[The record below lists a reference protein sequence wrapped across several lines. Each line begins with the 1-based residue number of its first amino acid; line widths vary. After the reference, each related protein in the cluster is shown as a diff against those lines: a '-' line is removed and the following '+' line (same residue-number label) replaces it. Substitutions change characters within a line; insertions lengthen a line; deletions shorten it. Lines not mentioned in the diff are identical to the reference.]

1 MLKFRKK
8 SVVIVFCLLLVSF
21 FTVFAQQDNNN
32 IKQPQ
37 QEKSTVAKIVSWYN
51 DNLNYGTITLLMA
64 VESSFIPFP
73 SEVVIPPAAYK
84 ASLDNSDLNI
94 VLVVVFGTLGALIGA
109 LINYVLALLIGR
121 PIIYRFA
128 DSRLGNMLLLSKEK
142 VVKAED
148 YFVKHGKISTFVGR
162 LVPAVR
168 QLISIPAGIAKMNI
182 FTFIIFTVLGAGVW
196 NTVLA
201 LIGYIAKGQQ
211 DIIEKYSN
219 ELSYI
224 ILGLAVLFVGY
235 LLYKGLR
242 KKNKAN
248 D

>member
-8 SVVIVFCLLLVSF
+8 GVVIVFCLLLVSF

-37 QEKSTVAKIVSWYN
+37 QEKSTVAKVVSWYN

-121 PIIYRFA
+121 PIIYKFA

>member
-8 SVVIVFCLLLVSF
+8 GVVIVFCLLLVSF

-37 QEKSTVAKIVSWYN
+37 QEKSTVAKVVSWYN

-121 PIIYRFA
+121 PIIYKFA
-128 DSRLGNMLLLSKEK
+128 DSRLGNMLLLSKDK